1 MASYN
6 NQTSFNKVNFI
17 PRSFHYSVT
26 IDGFPNLTFTEASGL
41 QAELTTE
48 DVIVGGRNN
57 NVYKLPL
64 RVKHSNLVL
73 KRAFNTKI
81 IAGAVS
87 QNNELYTTWLND
99 ILHKEGNFDTPIK
112 LKNISVILEDPQG
125 EKLMSWDIVGA
136 YPVKW
141 LISNYNAK
149 ENTVAIETIE
159 FVYQSAKMNF

>member
-26 IDGFPNLTFTEASGL
+26 IDGFPNLTYTEASDL
-41 QAELTTE
+41 QSELTTE
-48 DVIVGGRNN
+48 DVIVVGRNN
-57 NVYKLPL
+57 KVYKQQL
-64 RVKHSNLVL
+64 RVKHGNLVL

-81 IAGAVS
+81 VAGAVS
-87 QNNELYTTWLND
+87 QNNEFYTTWLND
-99 ILHKEGNFDTPIK
+99 ILHKDGNFDTPIV
-112 LKNISVILEDPQG
+112 LKNINVILEDPQG

-141 LISNYNAK
+141 LISNYSAK

-159 FVYQSAKMNF
+159 FAYQSAKMNF